1 MRLKR
6 LVLENFMP
14 YRQVDL
20 DFSRLGL
27 FAIVGDTGSG
37 KSSLVDAICFALYDE
52 TPRLKGKPRDE
63 LIAKGANGYRV
74 SLSFSLGRNTLPGA
88 DEYEVVRQG
97 RSGNPTQQFSLVRN
111 GTRLPIINKREFD
124 RYLAQ
129 TVLMMSYEIFT
140 QIIVLP
146 QGKFDRFL
154 KPNQPRDRR
163 DTLIELLG
171 LRVYE
176 EIGKKAS
183 VHKNSQEAELAVL
196 ERDLQGIDLDALSD
210 DALAALNEEI
220 DQTQNS
226 VAELAKQLAAY
237 SGEQAALAAL
247 LEKHGQK
254 AGLEGEQTVL
264 LDLEPEMKTLEERLQ
279 RALAL
284 TALLPLLRQLEENS
298 ALQAELAQSSGLL
311 QAEIDSLRQNLRQA
325 RDDQSQLL
333 LRKEDRDF
341 EEALAA
347 CEKETGAL
355 SGLLPQATRLEGLR
369 GQEAAARKA
378 IPILRGQLSGCLAR
392 NQIVSLACQA
402 NTAASTV
409 AQHDHDQLIQRK
421 AERDFQGRQ
430 AALEA
435 ESSSL
440 ADLLPSATRLE
451 GLKGRQEKARSEL
464 ERLRRQ
470 LGTHQLSKERA
481 RAVQAA
487 AELALIDQSEALR
500 QAEETWRHAQEEH
513 LALALQS
520 GLKEGDPCPVCGA
533 VIHTLAP
540 HREENLKTAELSWKR
555 GREGHQQ
562 AQQRLSGLQ
571 QALAVL
577 INQENN
583 CQNQILETEKACA
596 QLVHEEAEL
605 RSSLPQ
611 EFAAHERLQ
620 FILKERME
628 LLQERRDALRNE
640 QRKLEKEI
648 EEAQKRTE
656 EARRKLAEAHQEQAV
671 LASQEVAIRSRMTES
686 EGLLATLEAQLNLES
701 GKIRASSAATVLPRL
716 AESSHPLVDLE
727 KELSNLKVR
736 RGLLREE
743 QRALDLALQVAQ
755 SRTEKESA
763 ALAAKEQKAAGL
775 TARLE
780 QIQASQERQRRQLE
794 ESAGK
799 LGYARW
805 VEALQDLLDEET
817 LVREGARLQD
827 FRSALTRIAG
837 QIELLE
843 KDLGGR
849 RREQTQ
855 QSYQETDQAAR
866 SSREAQQRQNTL
878 LMELNHRRST
888 LLERREF
895 LRSRQ
900 VKREL
905 VQKQLAIYA
914 QLARDFSS
922 RGMINHVANH
932 IIEELLEEANRH
944 LRSLSNGRYE
954 LELERDE
961 DRNEDRIVVLDGYT
975 TAPPRD
981 ISTLSGGETFLAS
994 LALAL
999 SVKSLLAR
1007 TRQLGCFFIDEGFGT
1022 LDERTVQE
1030 VGNVLEMLKADGNQV
1045 GIITH
1050 RRDLVE
1056 RFEDVLEVANDQGL
1070 ATLRWRGDP
1079 P

>member
-1 MRLKR
+1 
-6 LVLENFMP
+6 MP

-52 TPRLKGKPRDE
+52 TPRLKGKPREE

-74 SLSFSLGRNTLPGA
+74 SLSFSLGC

-97 RSGNPTQQFSLVRN
+97 RFGNPTQQFSLVRD
-111 GTRLPIINKREFD
+111 GIRLPIINKREFD

-129 TVLMMSYEIFT
+129 TILMMSYEIFT

-171 LRVYE
+171 LKVYE
-176 EIGKKAS
+176 EIGKKAGE
-183 VHKNSQEAELAVL
+183 HKSRQEAELAVL

-210 DALAALNEEI
+210 QTLATLEEEI
-220 DQTQNS
+220 NTGQS
-226 VAELAKQLAAY
+226 SAAELAEQLVV
-237 SGEQAALAAL
+237 SQREQTSLGAL
-247 LEKHGQK
+247 LVKHDQK
-254 AGLEGEQTVL
+254 VVLEGEQSGLQAT
-264 LDLEPEMKTLEERLQ
+264 DPEMKTLEERLQ

-284 TALLPLLRQLEENS
+284 TALLPLWRQLEEDS
-298 ALQAELAQSSGLL
+298 AFLTQLASSESRAQAEVS
-311 QAEIDSLRQNLRQA
+311 SLRQNLQLA
-325 RDDQSQLL
+325 RDHQVQMLR
-333 LRKEDRDF
+333 RKEERDF
-341 EEALAA
+341 ETMLAA
-347 CEKETGAL
+347 YEKETGAL
-355 SGLLPQATRLEGLR
+355 SDLLPQATRLEGLR
-369 GQEAAARKA
+369 GQEEQARTGLEK
-378 IPILRGQLSGCLAR
+378 LRAQLSGCLVRSQNA
-392 NQIVSLACQA
+392 SLACRA
-402 NTAASTV
+402 NEAATTL
-409 AQHDHDQLIQRK
+409 AQRNHDQLIGRK
-421 AERDFQGRQ
+421 VERDFEGTQ
-430 AALEA
+430 AALEV
-435 ESSSL
+435 ESTSL
-440 ADLLPSATRLE
+440 ADLLPTVTRLE
-451 GLKGRQEKARSEL
+451 GLRAREEKAHTGL
-464 ERLRRQ
+464 EKLRRQ
-470 LGTHQLSKERA
+470 LSTHQLSNDRA

-487 AELALIDQSEALR
+487 AELALADQAEALR

-513 LALALQS
+513 LALALQAN
-520 GLKEGDPCPVCGA
+520 LKEGDPCPVCGTP
-533 VIHTLAP
+533 IRTLMP
-540 HREENLKTAELSWKR
+540 HHEENLKTAELSWKSA
-555 GREGHQQ
+555 RENHQKTQ
-562 AQQRLSGLQ
+562 ERLSEAQKAQAVLVSQESGCRNQ
-571 QALAVL
+571 IIEEEKALALLTV
-577 INQENN
+577 
-583 CQNQILETEKACA
+583 
-596 QLVHEEAEL
+596 EEAEL
-605 RSSLPQ
+605 RSALPR
-611 EFAAHERLQ
+611 EFAAEERPQ
-620 FILKERME
+620 STLKGRLD

-648 EEAQKRTE
+648 VEAQRRTE
-656 EARRKLAEAHQEQAV
+656 ETRRKLAEAHQEQAV
-671 LASQEVAIRSRMTES
+671 LASQEVGIRSRMAES
-686 EGLLATLEAQLNLES
+686 EGLLASLGAQLDQER
-701 GKIRASSAATVLPRL
+701 GKICTSCAATVLPRL
-716 AESSHPLVDLE
+716 AESSHPQVDLE
-727 KELSNLKVR
+727 EELNGLKVR

-743 QRALDLALQVAQ
+743 QRVLDLALLNAQ

-763 ALAAKEQKAAGL
+763 ALAAKEQEAAAL
-775 TARLE
+775 AARLA
-780 QIQASQERQRRQLE
+780 QTRDSQERQRRQLE
-794 ESAGK
+794 ESAEK

-805 VEALQDLLDEET
+805 VEARKDLLDEVT
-817 LVREGARLQD
+817 LVREKARLQD

-849 RREQTQ
+849 EQAQTRH
-855 QSYQETDQAAR
+855 SYEETDQAVR
-866 SSREAQQRQNTL
+866 SAREAQQQQNTL
-878 LMELNHRRST
+878 LMELNQRRST

-900 VKREL
+900 ERRET
-905 VQKQLAIYA
+905 VRKQLAIYA
-914 QLARDFSS
+914 QLVRDFSS
-922 RGMINHVANH
+922 RGMINHVTNH
-932 IIEELLEEANRH
+932 IIEELLEEANRY

-954 LELERDE
+954 LELTSGQTREKDE

-975 TAPPRD
+975 SAPPRD

-1030 VGNVLEMLKADGNQV
+1030 VGNVLEMLQADGNQV

-1056 RFEDVLEVANDQGL
+1056 RFEDVLEVTNDQGL

-1079 P
+1079 R

>member
-52 TPRLKGKPRDE
+52 TPRLKGKPREE

-74 SLSFSLGRNTLPGA
+74 SLSFSLGL
-88 DEYEVVRQG
+88 DEFEVVRQG
-97 RSGNPTQQFSLVRN
+97 RFGNPTQQFSLVRN
-111 GTRLPIINKREFD
+111 GIRLPIINKREFD

-129 TVLMMSYEIFT
+129 TLLMMSYEIFT

-163 DTLIELLG
+163 DTLIDLLG

-183 VHKNSQEAELAVL
+183 DHKSRWEAQLAVL

-210 DALAALNEEI
+210 EALTVLEEEI
-220 DQTQNS
+220 NTGQS
-226 VAELAKQLAAY
+226 SAAELADKLTVYQQ
-237 SGEQAALAAL
+237 EQASLGASLTKLDQKTAL
-247 LEKHGQK
+247 EREQS
-254 AGLEGEQTVL
+254 GLEAT
-264 LDLEPEMKTLEERLQ
+264 DPEMKALEERLQ

-284 TALLPLLRQLEENS
+284 TALLPSWRQLEEDS
-298 ALQAELAQSSGLL
+298 AEETQLAHVQSRAASE
-311 QAEIDSLRQNLRQA
+311 ASSLRQNLQQA
-325 RDDQSQLL
+325 RDHQAQLL
-333 LRKEDRDF
+333 RRKEERNF
-341 EEALAA
+341 EEALARW
-347 CEKETGAL
+347 ERETVAL
-355 SGLLPQATRLEGLR
+355 SGLIPQVTRLEGLR
-369 GQEAAARKA
+369 EQEVGARHAVSKLRAQLSDCLVRSQSIGLSCRANEAATT
-378 IPILRGQLSGCLAR
+378 LAER
-392 NQIVSLACQA
+392 N
-402 NTAASTV
+402 
-409 AQHDHDQLIQRK
+409 HDQLIRRK
-421 AERDFQGRQ
+421 VERDFEGTQ
-430 AALEA
+430 AALEM
-435 ESSSL
+435 ESTSL
-440 ADLLPSATRLE
+440 ADLLPTVTRLE
-451 GLKGRQEKARSEL
+451 GLRAREEKTHTGL

-470 LGTHQLSKERA
+470 LGTHQLSSDRA
-481 RAVQAA
+481 RAAQAA
-487 AELALIDQSEALR
+487 FELALVDQVEVLR
-500 QAEETWRHAQEEH
+500 RAEETWRHAQEEH
-513 LALALQS
+513 LALALQA

-533 VIHTLAP
+533 PIRTLAP
-540 HREENLKTAELSWKR
+540 HHEENLSAAELSWKSA
-555 GREGHQQ
+555 RENHQKTQ
-562 AQQRLSGLQ
+562 ERLSEAQKGRAVLASQ
-571 QALAVL
+571 ESNCRNQIIEEEKALAL
-577 INQENN
+577 LTI
-583 CQNQILETEKACA
+583 
-596 QLVHEEAEL
+596 EEAEL
-605 RSSLPQ
+605 RSTLPR
-611 EFAAHERLQ
+611 EFATEERLGST
-620 FILKERME
+620 LKNRLD

-648 EEAQKRTE
+648 EEAQRRTE
-656 EARRKLAEAHQEQAV
+656 ETRRKLAEAHQEQAV
-671 LASQEVAIRSRMTES
+671 LASQDIGIRSRMTES
-686 EGLLATLEAQLNLES
+686 EGVLAGLSAQLDQER
-701 GKIRASSAATVLPRL
+701 GKIRTSCAATVLPRL
-716 AESSHPLVDLE
+716 AESSHPQVDLE
-727 KELSNLKVR
+727 KELNGLGVR
-736 RGLLREE
+736 RGLLQEE
-743 QRALDLALQVAQ
+743 QRTLDLALQDAQ
-755 SRTEKESA
+755 NRFLKESA
-763 ALAAKEQKAAGL
+763 ALAAKEQEAVAL
-775 TARLE
+775 AARLE
-780 QIQASQERQRRQLE
+780 QTRASQERQRRQLE
-794 ESAGK
+794 ESAEN

-805 VEALQDLLDEET
+805 VEARKDLLDEAT

-827 FRSALTRIAG
+827 FRSAKSRIAG
-837 QIELLE
+837 GIELLE

-849 RREQTQ
+849 GRAQTQ
-855 QSYQETDQAAR
+855 QSYLETDQAAR
-866 SSREAQQRQNTL
+866 STREAQQRQNTL
-878 LMELNHRRST
+878 LMELNQRRSR

-900 VKREL
+900 EQRET
-905 VQKQLAIYA
+905 VRKQLAVYA

-975 TAPPRD
+975 SAPPRD

-1056 RFEDVLEVANDQGL
+1056 RFEDVLEVTNDQGL
-1070 ATLRWRGDP
+1070 ATLHWRGDP